1 MDRAAAACE
10 RARVTVLRDRI
21 AALIANQ
28 GPISIAEY
36 MTLVLPAYYATRDPL
51 GAEGDFITAP
61 EVSQM
66 FGELIGLWLAQAWH
80 DQGKPARPLLVE
92 LGPGRGTLM
101 SDALRAM
108 KLMPELRG
116 ALEVSLVEISPVLR
130 NAQKESLADS
140 GVPVRWADS
149 LEHVPRDRPLFLIAN
164 EFFDALPI
172 RQYVKT
178 DRGWCER
185 MVMLDGQGELGFGI
199 APITIGAGRVPRD
212 SAPLGAVYETSPPG
226 EALAEEIGSRIAHH
240 GGAALVIDYGY
251 GADTGFGE
259 TLQAVKSHR
268 FADVLIDPGA
278 SDLSAHVD
286 FAALSAAARRGG
298 ASVAGPVSQGDFL
311 DGLGIRQ
318 RADALARAR
327 GAKPENI
334 YGQVA
339 RLIDDD
345 QMGKLFKVIS
355 ILPPHTPKPP
365 GL

>member
-1 MDRAAAACE
+1 MSA
-10 RARVTVLRDRI
+10 LRDRI

-51 GAEGDFITAP
+51 GSEGDFITSP

-80 DQGKPARPLLVE
+80 DQGKPARSLLVE
-92 LGPGRGTLM
+92 MGPGRGTLM
-101 SDALRAM
+101 ADALRAM
-108 KLMPELRG
+108 KLMPELRDT
-116 ALEVSLVEISPVLR
+116 LEVVLVEISPVLR
-130 NAQKESLADS
+130 NVQKETLTDS
-140 GVPVRWADS
+140 GLPVRWADS
-149 LEHVPRDRPLFLIAN
+149 LEDVPRDRPLFLIAN

-172 RQYVKT
+172 RQYVRT

-185 MVMLDGQGELGFGI
+185 MVMLDARGELVFGI
-199 APITIGAGRVPRD
+199 APVAISAGRVPRD
-212 SAPLGAVYETSPPG
+212 GAPLGAIYETSPPG
-226 EALAEEIGSRIAHH
+226 DALAEEIAFRIAHH

-251 GADTGFGE
+251 SADAGFAE
-259 TLQAVKSHR
+259 TLQAVKSHS
-268 FADVLIDPGA
+268 FAGVMNDPGN

-318 RADALARAR
+318 RADALANVR
-327 GAKPENI
+327 GADPEKI
-334 YGQVA
+334 YRQVA

-345 QMGKLFKVIS
+345 QMGTLFKVIS
-355 ILPPHTPKPP
+355 ILPPNAPKPP

>member
-1 MDRAAAACE
+1 MTA
-10 RARVTVLRDRI
+10 LRDRI
-21 AALIANQ
+21 AALIASQ

-51 GAEGDFITAP
+51 GAKGDFITSP

-92 LGPGRGTLM
+92 MGPGRGTLM
-101 SDALRAM
+101 ADALRAM
-108 KLMPELRG
+108 KLMPELRD
-116 ALEVSLVEISPVLR
+116 AVEVVLVETSLVLR
-130 NAQKESLADS
+130 KVQEGTLRESS
-140 GVPVRWADS
+140 VPVRWADS
-149 LEHVPRDRPLFLIAN
+149 FEDVPRNRPLLLVAN

-185 MVMLDGQGELGFGI
+185 MVMLDARGELGFGI
-199 APITIGAGRVPRD
+199 APVAIGAGLVPRD
-212 SAPLGAVYETSPPG
+212 GAPLGAVYETSPPG
-226 EALAEEIGSRIAHH
+226 DALAEEIGFRIAHD

-251 GADTGFGE
+251 GADAGFAE
-259 TLQAVKSHR
+259 TLQAVKSHS
-268 FADVLIDPGA
+268 FTDVLIDPSA

-286 FAALSAAARRGG
+286 FAALASAARRGG
-298 ASVAGPVSQGDFL
+298 ASVAGPASQGDFL
-311 DGLGIRQ
+311 DGLGIRH
-318 RADALARAR
+318 RADALANVR
-327 GAKPENI
+327 GADPEKI
-334 YGQVA
+334 YRQVA

-345 QMGKLFKVIS
+345 QMGTLFKVIS
-355 ILPPHTPKPP
+355 ILPPNAPKPP